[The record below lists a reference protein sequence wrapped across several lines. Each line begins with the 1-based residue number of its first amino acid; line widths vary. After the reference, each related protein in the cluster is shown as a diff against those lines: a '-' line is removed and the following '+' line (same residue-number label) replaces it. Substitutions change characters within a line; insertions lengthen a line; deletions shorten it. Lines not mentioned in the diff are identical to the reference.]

1 MPESCNSRHFSWLM
15 KSCFPN
21 PQDPTTKPL
30 SPNPIITI
38 SIPTTTT
45 LSSLSDDLLL
55 ECLSRV
61 PSSCL
66 PSVSRVCP
74 RWSRLLHSPSFLYL
88 RRLHHLIHPTIFTL
102 SAPFAASLQLPDG
115 NDANTNDPLWKVA
128 SCLPFPVSSLD
139 SLSHARLSAI
149 GSRIYIIGRN
159 EMFCYDVWSGII
171 TSRSS
176 MIYPR
181 KKFATA
187 VLSGKIYVAG
197 GGSRAGAALEEYDP
211 ETDTWSVVAHAIR
224 RRFGCIGAAVDGV
237 FYVIGG
243 LKIGAALENEVT
255 RAAAAGAEAYVYAS
269 TMDLFD
275 VESRA
280 WLRSRAV
287 PGGGCA
293 VAACAVA
300 GYVYILTSHA
310 LELSFCRFDARRR
323 GGGGGSS
330 GKGFGEWCKIK
341 SPPLPAQVRLDSTVR
356 FSCVGVENKVVLI
369 QVSGCIDD
377 LLRRS
382 GRSVRGLK
390 EGLVLVYDCISG
402 EWSRGP
408 HLPEEVP
415 KALLPVANRPVLS
428 YVLEQLELSNLK
440 DLIVVVEGE
449 DAAIHVGGW
458 ISNAY
463 VDRLHVEVAAVH
475 EEVGTAGALRAIA
488 HHLTA
493 NDILVVSGDLVFDV
507 PPGALAAAH
516 RKHNAVVTT
525 MLCPAPV
532 SGPTESA
539 SSGGKD
545 KIKKPRRYNIIGL
558 DPSKQFLLHIAT
570 GAEVEKDIRIQKS
583 ILRAVGQMEIRA
595 DLMDAHMYAFKRS
608 VLQEVLDEKDEF
620 QSLKED
626 VLPYLV
632 RSQLKSEV
640 VLFNGVPQTEENGN
654 EKVSSQ
660 NNQAVVSR
668 IMANAST
675 PSFHELSSGNN
686 GSTHVRRIHK
696 CCAYIASESRYCQ
709 RLNSIQ
715 AFSDIN
721 RDVIGDASHLSG
733 YSFSAHNN
741 IIHPSSQLG
750 SRTTVGP
757 HCMLWEGS
765 QMGDKC
771 SVKRS
776 VIGRHCR
783 IGSNVKVVNS
793 VVMNHVT
800 IGDGCS
806 IQGSVI
812 CSNAQL
818 QERAV
823 LKDCQVGAGF
833 VVTAGS
839 EHKGESL
846 ARK

>member
-1 MPESCNSRHFSWLM
+1 MDF
-15 KSCFPN
+15 
-21 PQDPTTKPL
+21 Q
-30 SPNPIITI
+30 
-38 SIPTTTT
+38 
-45 LSSLSDDLLL
+45 
-55 ECLSRV
+55 V
-61 PSSCL
+61 
-66 PSVSRVCP
+66 V
-74 RWSRLLHSPSFLYL
+74 
-88 RRLHHLIHPTIFTL
+88 
-102 SAPFAASLQLPDG
+102 
-115 NDANTNDPLWKVA
+115 
-128 SCLPFPVSSLD
+128 
-139 SLSHARLSAI
+139 
-149 GSRIYIIGRN
+149 
-159 EMFCYDVWSGII
+159 
-171 TSRSS
+171 
-176 MIYPR
+176 
-181 KKFATA
+181 
-187 VLSGKIYVAG
+187 VLAG
-197 GGSRAGAALEEYDP
+197 G
-211 ETDTWSVVAHAIR
+211 
-224 RRFGCIGAAVDGV
+224 
-237 FYVIGG
+237 
-243 LKIGAALENEVT
+243 
-255 RAAAAGAEAYVYAS
+255 
-269 TMDLFD
+269 
-275 VESRA
+275 
-280 WLRSRAV
+280 
-287 PGGGCA
+287 
-293 VAACAVA
+293 
-300 GYVYILTSHA
+300 TSKK
-310 LELSFCRFDARRR
+310 LL
-323 GGGGGSS
+323 
-330 GKGFGEWCKIK
+330 
-341 SPPLPAQVRLDSTVR
+341 PL
-356 FSCVGVENKVVLI
+356 
-369 QVSGCIDD
+369 VS
-377 LLRRS
+377 
-382 GRSVRGLK
+382 K
-390 EGLVLVYDCISG
+390 
-402 EWSRGP
+402 
-408 HLPEEVP
+408 EVP

-475 EEVGTAGALRAIA
+475 EDVGTAGALRAIA

-532 SGPTESA
+532 SGPTESG

-570 GAEVEKDIRIQKS
+570 GAEVEKEIRIQKS

-632 RSQLKSEV
+632 RSQLKSEL
-640 VLFNGVPQTEENGN
+640 LFNGVPQAEESGN
-654 EKVSSQ
+654 EKVGSQ
-660 NNQAVVSR
+660 NNQAVVSQ

-675 PSFHELSSGNN
+675 PSFHELSSGNS

-733 YSFSAHNN
+733 YSFSSHNN
-741 IIHPSSQLG
+741 IIHPSAQLG